1 MKCGMLRPMAGVL
14 KLLPNALTILRVVL
28 AIAFPFVPVDWRVA
42 VLGAALFTEYLDG
55 ALARRFG
62 WTSRFGRVL
71 DPIAD
76 RCVFVSAAVTL
87 LVDSGLTGWQ
97 LLALGARDLLVAA
110 GALCFTA
117 LGHAELLSKMRP
129 RLPGKLTTA
138 LQYLALFW
146 VLLAGGLPVALLAL
160 ILALGLFAAA
170 QYLADFRRLRRAQ

>member
-1 MKCGMLRPMAGVL
+1 MTGVL
-14 KLLPNALTILRVVL
+14 KLLPNALTVLRVVL
-28 AIAFPFVPVDWRVA
+28 AVAFPLVPVDWRVA

-76 RCVFVSAAVTL
+76 RCVFASVAVTL
-87 LVDSGLTGWQ
+87 LVDNGLTGWQ
-97 LLALGARDLLVAA
+97 VLALGARDLLVAA
-110 GALCFTA
+110 GALYFTA
-117 LGHAELLSKMRP
+117 RGHAQLLSKMRP
-129 RLPGKLTTA
+129 RLPGKSTTA

-146 VLLAGGLPVALLAL
+146 VLLAGGLPVPVLAV

-170 QYLADFRRLRRAQ
+170 QYFVDFRRLAARALERASET

>member
-1 MKCGMLRPMAGVL
+1 MSGVL
-14 KLLPNALTILRVVL
+14 RLLPNALTLLRVAL
-28 AIAFPFVPVDWRVA
+28 AAAFPFVPASWRLAMLGVA
-42 VLGAALFTEYLDG
+42 LSTEYLDG

-76 RCVFVSAAVTL
+76 RCVFASVAVTL
-87 LVDSGLTGWQ
+87 LLDHGLTGWQ

-110 GALCFTA
+110 GALGFA
-117 LGHAELLSKMRP
+117 ARGHAQVLSKMRP

-146 VLLAGGLPVALLAL
+146 VLLTAALPDLLVAA
-160 ILALGLFAAA
+160 ILSLGLLAAA
-170 QYLADFRRLRRAQ
+170 QYLADFRRLRREQAR